1 MNPVKTAAM
10 TLVGDAAPFPTIPP
24 VSPRIPQRFSQRA
37 AGHVSAEILDAARRA
52 GEGGRVMIAAISAR
66 TSNSTPWRGAAEAAV
81 RPQQDAPA
89 VVPSTRLDT

>member
-1 MNPVKTAAM
+1 
-10 TLVGDAAPFPTIPP
+10 
-24 VSPRIPQRFSQRA
+24 
-37 AGHVSAEILDAARRA
+37 
-52 GEGGRVMIAAISAR
+52 MIAAISAR